1 MCEFRITD
9 MQLELLCVN
18 PQLLAEVLMYELLI
32 YKSRITELGIQNC
45 ECMNPELL
53 ADLDLHI
60 GS

>member
-32 YKSRITELGIQNC
+32 
-45 ECMNPELL
+45 
-53 ADLDLHI
+53 
-60 GS
+60 